1 MPSEINNSVISA
13 AALTTRSASQGQSE
27 LRSRGNDAEA
37 STTNAQAVLAS
48 NGDEAV
54 RAPDPG
60 TSGQG
65 VENQQ
70 QNDPQPPNSGE
81 PGVGGTVDVT
91 I

>member
-1 MPSEINNSVISA
+1 MPAEINNSVISA
-13 AALTTRSASQGQSE
+13 AALTPRSVPQGQSE

-37 STTNAQAVLAS
+37 NTTNPQAVLAS
-48 NGDEAV
+48 RSEEAV

-65 VENQQ
+65 AENQLQ
-70 QNDPQPPNSGE
+70 DNPRSPNSGE
-81 PGVGGTVDVT
+81 GGVGGTVDVT